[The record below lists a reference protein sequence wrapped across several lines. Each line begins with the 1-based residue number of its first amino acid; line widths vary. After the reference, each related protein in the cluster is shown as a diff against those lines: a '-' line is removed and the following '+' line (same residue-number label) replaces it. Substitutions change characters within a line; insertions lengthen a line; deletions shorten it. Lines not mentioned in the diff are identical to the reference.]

1 MLVKSVIAALSC
13 ALGASAAAIPSP
25 IDLIR
30 RDHPLGTVITKCAKP
45 GVLALAFDDGPYQ
58 YTQKLVDTLNAAG
71 AKGTFFFT
79 GTLYGCIYNQ
89 RTAVKNAYDS
99 GHQIASHTW
108 THPHV
113 GSLGASQLQSEL
125 TRLEEAYVNIFGR
138 KPAYLRPPYLET
150 SGSVMN
156 VARQMNYV
164 VVTNDI
170 DSGDWNN
177 QSPQQSQQRFI
188 QAGAGGNG
196 HIPLMHET
204 YDSTVSVL
212 VPWLINW
219 AKQNNLQLVTVA
231 ECLNDAE
238 GAYQPGNFT
247 GDGRNSC

>member
-1 MLVKSVIAALSC
+1 MLVKSVVAALSC
-13 ALGASAAAIPSP
+13 ALGASALAIPSP

-58 YTQKLVDTLNAAG
+58 YPQKLVDTLNAAG
-71 AKGTFFFT
+71 
-79 GTLYGCIYNQ
+79 CIYNH

-108 THPHV
+108 THPPV

-125 TRLEEAYVNIFGR
+125 TRLENAYVNIFGK

-219 AKQNNLQLVTVA
+219 AKQNNLRLVTVA
-231 ECLNDAE
+231 ECLNDAG